1 MRERRHPERMRSLLA
16 LAATLALLATPVL
29 AQDLKVT
36 VAGRDSV
43 VLTPADIQALPR
55 AKATIT
61 VKGQPVV
68 YEGAVLHG
76 ALLKA
81 GVVAGERL
89 MGRYLNQVVVIRAA
103 DGFSSILSIA
113 ETDPVYRANPVILA
127 DTVGGQPLD
136 AREGPYRLVVDGDL
150 RPSRSPRGVVSIEVK
165 AGF

>member
-1 MRERRHPERMRSLLA
+1 MRLMLA
-16 LAATLALLATPVL
+16 FAAVFLVATGAA

-43 VLTPADIQALPR
+43 VLTPAEVKALPR
-55 AKATIT
+55 AKATIQ

-68 YEGAVLHG
+68 YEGAVLHE

-81 GVVAGERL
+81 GVVSGERL
-89 MGRYLNQVVVIRAA
+89 MGRYLNQIVIARAS
-103 DGFSSILSIA
+103 DGYASILSIA

-127 DTVGGQPLD
+127 DTVNGKPLD

-150 RPSRSPRGVVSIEVK
+150 RPSRSPRAVVSIEVK

>member
-1 MRERRHPERMRSLLA
+1 MRILLA
-16 LAATLALLATPVL
+16 LAAALALIASPVL

-43 VLTPADIQALPR
+43 ILTPAEVAALPR
-55 AKATIT
+55 AKATIQ
-61 VKGQPVV
+61 VKGQAVT
-68 YEGAVLHG
+68 YEGAVLHE

-89 MGRYLNQVVVIRAA
+89 MGRYLNQVVVLRAG
-103 DGFSSILSIA
+103 DGFTSLLSIA

-127 DTVGGQPLD
+127 DTVNGHPLD
-136 AREGPYRLVVDGDL
+136 AREGPYRVVVDGDL
-150 RPSRSPRGVVSIEVK
+150 RPSRSPRNVVAVEVK

>member
-1 MRERRHPERMRSLLA
+1 MRLILA
-16 LAATLALLATPVL
+16 LAATFLLVTGAA

-43 VLTPADIQALPR
+43 ILTPADVKALPR

-68 YEGAVLHG
+68 YEGAVLHE

-81 GVVAGERL
+81 GVVSGERL
-89 MGRYLNQVVVIRAA
+89 MGRYLNQIVIARAA
-103 DGFSSILSIA
+103 DGYSSILSIA

-127 DTVGGQPLD
+127 DTVNGKPLD
-136 AREGPYRLVVDGDL
+136 AREGPYRMVVDGDL
-150 RPSRSPRGVVSIEVK
+150 RPSRSPRAVVSLEVK
-165 AGF
+165 QGF

>member
-1 MRERRHPERMRSLLA
+1 MRLILA
-16 LAATLALLATPVL
+16 LAATFLLATGVA

-43 VLTPADIQALPR
+43 ILTPAEVKALPR

-68 YEGAVLHG
+68 YEGAVLHE

-81 GVVAGERL
+81 GVVSGERL
-89 MGRYLNQVVVIRAA
+89 MGRYLNQIVIARAA
-103 DGFSSILSIA
+103 DGYSSILSIA

-127 DTVGGQPLD
+127 DTVNGHPLD
-136 AREGPYRLVVDGDL
+136 AREGPYRMVVDGDL
-150 RPSRSPRGVVSIEVK
+150 RPSRSPRAVVSLEVK
-165 AGF
+165 PGF

>member
-1 MRERRHPERMRSLLA
+1 MRLMLA
-16 LAATLALLATPVL
+16 LAVALLVSTGAA

-43 VLTPADIQALPR
+43 VLTPAEVKALPR
-55 AKATIT
+55 AKAIIT
-61 VKGQPVV
+61 VKGASVV
-68 YEGAVLHG
+68 YEGALLHE

-81 GVVAGERL
+81 GVVSGERL
-89 MGRYLNQVVVIRAA
+89 MGRYLNQVVIARAA

-127 DTVGGQPLD
+127 DTVNGKPLD

-150 RPSRSPRGVVSIEVK
+150 RPSRSPRAVVSIEVK
-165 AGF
+165 PAF

>member
-1 MRERRHPERMRSLLA
+1 MRILLA
-16 LAATLALLATPVL
+16 LAATLALLASPVM

-36 VAGRDSV
+36 VAGRDTV
-43 VLTPADIQALPR
+43 VLTPAEVKALPR
-55 AKATIT
+55 AKATIQ

-76 ALLKA
+76 ALIKA
-81 GVVAGERL
+81 GVVSGERL
-89 MGRYLNQVVVIRAA
+89 MGRYLNQIVVLRAA

-127 DTVGGQPLD
+127 DTVGGKPLD
-136 AREGPYRLVVDGDL
+136 AREGPYRVVVDGDL
-150 RPSRSPRGVVSIEVK
+150 RNSRSPKGVVAVEVK

>member
-1 MRERRHPERMRSLLA
+1 MRLMLA
-16 LAATLALLATPVL
+16 LAATFLLVTGAA

-43 VLTPADIQALPR
+43 ILTPAEVKALPR

-68 YEGAVLHG
+68 YEGAVLHE

-81 GVVAGERL
+81 GVVSGERL
-89 MGRYLNQVVVIRAA
+89 MGRYLNQIVIARAA
-103 DGFSSILSIA
+103 DGYSSILSIA

-127 DTVGGQPLD
+127 DTVNGKPLD
-136 AREGPYRLVVDGDL
+136 AREGPYRMVVDGDL
-150 RPSRSPRGVVSIEVK
+150 RPSRSPRAVVSLEVK

>member
-1 MRERRHPERMRSLLA
+1 MRLILA
-16 LAATLALLATPVL
+16 IAATFLLVTGAA

-43 VLTPADIQALPR
+43 ILTPAEVKALPR

-68 YEGAVLHG
+68 YEGAVLHE

-81 GVVAGERL
+81 GVVSGERL
-89 MGRYLNQVVVIRAA
+89 MGRYLNQIVIARAA
-103 DGFSSILSIA
+103 DGYSSILSIA

-127 DTVGGQPLD
+127 DTVNGHPLD
-136 AREGPYRLVVDGDL
+136 AREGPYRMVVDGDL
-150 RPSRSPRGVVSIEVK
+150 RPSRSPRAVVSIEVK
-165 AGF
+165 QGF

>member
-1 MRERRHPERMRSLLA
+1 MRILLA
-16 LAATLALLATPVL
+16 LAATLALLASPVI

-36 VAGRDSV
+36 VAGRDTV
-43 VLTPADIQALPR
+43 VLTPAEVKALPR
-55 AKATIT
+55 AKATIQ

-81 GVVAGERL
+81 GVVSGERL
-89 MGRYLNQVVVIRAA
+89 MGRYLNQIVVLRAA

-127 DTVGGQPLD
+127 DTAGGKPLD
-136 AREGPYRLVVDGDL
+136 AREGPYRVVVDGDL
-150 RPSRSPRGVVSIEVK
+150 RNSRSPKGVVAVEVK

>member
-1 MRERRHPERMRSLLA
+1 MRILLA
-16 LAATLALLATPVL
+16 VTAAIALLASPVL

-36 VAGRDSV
+36 VAGRDTV
-43 VLTPADIQALPR
+43 MLTPAEVKALPR

-81 GVVAGERL
+81 GVVSGERL
-89 MGRYLNQVVVIRAA
+89 MGRYLNQIVVLRAA

-127 DTVGGQPLD
+127 DTVNGKPLD
-136 AREGPYRLVVDGDL
+136 AREGPYRVVVDGDL
-150 RPSRSPRGVVSIEVK
+150 RNSRSPRGVVSIEVK

>member
-1 MRERRHPERMRSLLA
+1 MRLILA
-16 LAATLALLATPVL
+16 LAATFLLVTGAA

-43 VLTPADIQALPR
+43 ILTPADVKALPR

-68 YEGAVLHG
+68 YEGAVLHE

-81 GVVAGERL
+81 GVVSGERL
-89 MGRYLNQVVVIRAA
+89 MGRYLNQIVIARAA
-103 DGFSSILSIA
+103 DGYSSILSIA

-127 DTVGGQPLD
+127 DTVNGHPLD
-136 AREGPYRLVVDGDL
+136 AREGPYRMVVDGDL
-150 RPSRSPRGVVSIEVK
+150 RPSRSPRAVVSLEVK
-165 AGF
+165 QGF

>member
-1 MRERRHPERMRSLLA
+1 MRILLA
-16 LAATLALLATPVL
+16 LAAALALFAPPALAR
-29 AQDLKVT
+29 DLKVT

-43 VLTPADIQALPR
+43 VLTPAEVAALPR
-55 AKATIT
+55 ARATIQ

-68 YEGAVLHG
+68 YEGALLHE

-81 GVVAGERL
+81 GVVSGERL
-89 MGRYLNQVVVIRAA
+89 MGRYLNQVVVLRAA

-127 DTVGGQPLD
+127 DTVGGKPLD
-136 AREGPYRLVVDGDL
+136 AREGPYRVVVDGDL
-150 RPSRSPRGVVSIEVK
+150 RASRAPKGVVAIEVK

>member
-1 MRERRHPERMRSLLA
+1 MRSLLTFAA
-16 LAATLALLATPVL
+16 LAAALIASPVL
-29 AQDLKVT
+29 AAPALMGDLKVT

-43 VLTPADIQALPR
+43 ILTPSDVAALPR
-55 AKATIT
+55 GKATIT

-81 GVVAGERL
+81 GVVSGERL
-89 MGRYLNQVVVIRAA
+89 MGRYLNQVVVLRAA
-103 DGFSSILSIA
+103 DGFTSILSIA

-127 DTVGGQPLD
+127 DTVNGKPLD
-136 AREGPYRLVVDGDL
+136 VREGPYRVVVDGDL
-150 RPSRSPRGVVSIEVK
+150 RPSRAPRNVVAIEVK